1 MVCLNVIKLTSFLL
15 LINLLILPILSMPNS
30 ENFELL
36 SSGKSNPEIQHI
48 EKRRRRGTL
57 LKAAGGGKMIG
68 FSLVKLTCFLLLINL
83 LLIPVLT
90 MPSPESFVPMNLN
103 VGELGSEIQ
112 PIEKRRRRR
121 GTLLK
126 GLAGGAAAG
135 LGAALLYKAFK
146 KKN

>member
-1 MVCLNVIKLTSFLL
+1 MVGLN
-15 LINLLILPILSMPNS
+15 
-30 ENFELL
+30 
-36 SSGKSNPEIQHI
+36 
-48 EKRRRRGTL
+48 
-57 LKAAGGGKMIG
+57 
-68 FSLVKLTCFLLLINL
+68 LVKLTSFLLLINL

-90 MPSPESFVPMNLN
+90 MPNPESFVPMNLN
-103 VGELGSEIQ
+103 VGEFGSEIQ

-146 KKN
+146 GKKTSQ

>member
-1 MVCLNVIKLTSFLL
+1 
-15 LINLLILPILSMPNS
+15 
-30 ENFELL
+30 
-36 SSGKSNPEIQHI
+36 
-48 EKRRRRGTL
+48 
-57 LKAAGGGKMIG
+57 MIG
-68 FSLVKLTCFLLLINL
+68 FSFVKLTSFLLLINL

-103 VGELGSEIQ
+103 VAELGSEIQ